1 MKKFLFLLILLGV
14 NGLKAQKYGFQFL
27 QGVSKPMVQFS
38 TAGEKLAYQSNF
50 TNDTRAGLWFGD
62 LNNVSFSVL
71 LGYANVTANHTNPD
85 FLTTMGY
92 SSFLVDMPV
101 RYAIKE
107 SVIKSFSIG
116 PTLGILANSSQT
128 VNNLSINTKNDFSP
142 TTLSISSEL
151 SFKGF
156 QTEGLNISP
165 YVGYRMMLN
174 SADADN
180 DKLHLNAINVG
191 LRIDLTKPEDVKK

>member
-1 MKKFLFLLILLGV
+1 MKKFLFLLVCLGV
-14 NGLKAQKYGFQFL
+14 NGLQAQKYGFQFL
-27 QGVSKPMVQFS
+27 QGVSKPVVQFS
-38 TAGEKLAYQSNF
+38 AVGEKLAYQSSF

-71 LGYANVTANHTNPD
+71 LGYANVSANHTNPD
-85 FLTTMGY
+85 FITTMGY
-92 SSFLVDMPV
+92 SSFLMDMPV
-101 RYAIKE
+101 RYSIKE

-128 VNNLSINTKNDFSP
+128 VNNLAINTKNDFSP

-156 QTEGLNISP
+156 QTEGLNIAP
-165 YVGYRMMLN
+165 YLGYRMMLN

-180 DKLHLNAINVG
+180 DKLHLNAINLG
-191 LRIDLTKPEDVKK
+191 LRIDLTKQEDVKK

>member
-1 MKKFLFLLILLGV
+1 MRKFLYLLIYLYA
-14 NGLKAQKYGFQFL
+14 NGLQAQKYGFQFL
-27 QGVSKPMVQFS
+27 QGVSKSMVQFS
-38 TAGEKLAYQSNF
+38 AAGEKLAYQSSF

-71 LGYANVTANHTNPD
+71 VGYANVTANHTNPD

-92 SSFLVDMPV
+92 SSFLLDMPV

-128 VNNLSINTKNDFSP
+128 VNNLAINTKNYFSP

-156 QTEGLNISP
+156 QTEGLTISP

-180 DKLHLNAINVG
+180 DKLHLNAINLG
-191 LRIDLTKPEDVKK
+191 LRIDLTKQEDVTK